1 MESQHIPNVD
11 GKIAPRSFWLVK
23 ARALV
28 AGTDKPTGIAMTFD
42 NKDAAIRCYK
52 TWALTA
58 AFKQV
63 KLMKSDVAWE
73 EFVPQSKA
81 DKDLFEKAANV

>member
-1 MESQHIPNVD
+1 MEQHITNPD
-11 GKIAPRSFWLVK
+11 GKVAPRNFWLVK
-23 ARALV
+23 ARAFV

-52 TWALTA
+52 VWALTA

-73 EFVPQSKA
+73 EFTPTSKA
-81 DKDLFEKAANV
+81 DKDLFEKVENA